1 MAIKKRITEKNG
13 VTLSYHK
20 ISMINV
26 QVNQQI
32 TILVESY
39 IDESGRQYEKD
50 YAQGLIEGEPTFPYT
65 NAEYIN
71 IPYNETMDLFNG
83 NITKKAYEW
92 LKTLDKYK
100 GATDILDN

>member
-1 MAIKKRITEKNG
+1 MAIVKEITEKNG
-13 VTLSYHK
+13 VVLSYHK

-26 QVNQQI
+26 QVNQQV

-50 YAQGLIEGEPTFPYT
+50 YSQGLVEGEPTFPYT

-71 IPYNETMDLFNG
+71 IPYNESMELFAG

-92 LKTLDKYK
+92 IKTQEKYK
-100 GATDILDN
+100 DAIDI

>member
-1 MAIKKRITEKNG
+1 MALSKSLKTGNG
-13 VTLSYHK
+13 VALSYHK

-39 IDESGRQYEKD
+39 INESGRQYEKD
-50 YAQGLIEGEPTFPYT
+50 YAKGLLEGEPTFPYT

-71 IPYNETMDLFNG
+71 IPYDENTELFSG
-83 NITKKAYEW
+83 NIVKKAYEW
-92 LKTLDKYK
+92 LKLQEKFKD
-100 GATDILDN
+100 AENV

>member
-1 MAIKKRITEKNG
+1 MAIEKKITEKNG
-13 VTLSYHK
+13 VVLSYHK

-26 QVNQQI
+26 QVNQQV

-50 YAQGLIEGEPTFPYT
+50 YAKGLLEGEPTFPYT

-71 IPYNETMDLFNG
+71 IPYDENTELFTG

-92 LKTLDKYK
+92 LKMQEKYK
-100 GATDILDN
+100 DATDI

>member
-1 MAIKKRITEKNG
+1 MAIKKKITEKNG

-26 QVNQQI
+26 QVNQQV

-50 YAQGLIEGEPTFPYT
+50 YSQGLIDGEPIFPYT
-65 NAEYIN
+65 HAEYIN
-71 IPYNETMDLFNG
+71 IPYDENMELFSG
-83 NITKKAYEW
+83 NIVKKAYEW
-92 LKTLDKYK
+92 LKKQEKYK
-100 GATDILDN
+100 DAIDI

>member
-1 MAIKKRITEKNG
+1 MALSKTIKTNNG

-26 QVNQQI
+26 QVNQQV

-50 YAQGLIEGEPTFPYT
+50 YAKGLLEGEPTFPYT

-71 IPYNETMDLFNG
+71 IPYDENTELFTG

-92 LKTLDKYK
+92 LKMQEKFKD
-100 GATDILDN
+100 AENV

>member
-1 MAIKKRITEKNG
+1 MAIKKKITEKNG

-26 QVNQQI
+26 QVNQQV

-50 YAQGLIEGEPTFPYT
+50 YAKGLLEGEPTFPYT

-71 IPYNETMDLFNG
+71 IPYDENTELFTG

-92 LKTLDKYK
+92 LKMQEKYK
-100 GATDILDN
+100 DATDI

>member
-1 MAIKKRITEKNG
+1 MALSKTIKTNNG

-20 ISMINV
+20 ISLINV
-26 QVNQQI
+26 QVNQQV

-50 YAQGLIEGEPTFPYT
+50 YAKGLLEGEPTFPYT

-92 LKTLDKYK
+92 LKTQDKYK
-100 GATDILDN
+100 GATDILD

>member
-1 MAIKKRITEKNG
+1 MALSKTIKTNNG
-13 VTLSYHK
+13 VALSYHK

-26 QVNQQI
+26 QVNQQV

-50 YAQGLIEGEPTFPYT
+50 YSQGLVEGEPTFPYT

-71 IPYNETMDLFNG
+71 IPYNESMELFAG

-92 LKTLDKYK
+92 LKKQEKYK
-100 GATDILDN
+100 DAMDI

>member
-1 MAIKKRITEKNG
+1 MAIVKEITEKNG
-13 VTLSYHK
+13 VVLSYHK

-39 IDESGRQYEKD
+39 IDEKGRQYEKD
-50 YAQGLIEGEPTFPYT
+50 YSQGLIEGEPTFPYT

-71 IPYNETMDLFNG
+71 IPYNESMELFAG

-92 LKTLDKYK
+92 LKTQEKYK
-100 GATDILDN
+100 DAMDI

>member
-1 MAIKKRITEKNG
+1 MALSKSIKTENG
-13 VTLSYHK
+13 VVLSYHK

-39 IDESGRQYEKD
+39 INETGRQYEKD

-71 IPYNETMDLFNG
+71 IPYNETTELFAG

-92 LKTLDKYK
+92 LKTQEKYK
-100 GATDILDN
+100 DAIDI

>member
-1 MAIKKRITEKNG
+1 MALSKSIKTDNG
-13 VTLSYHK
+13 VVLSYHK

-39 IDESGRQYEKD
+39 INENGRQYEKD

>member
-1 MAIKKRITEKNG
+1 MAIEKKITEKNG

-26 QVNQQI
+26 QVNQQV

-50 YAQGLIEGEPTFPYT
+50 YAQGLVEGEPTFPYT

-71 IPYNETMDLFNG
+71 IPYDESMELFAG

-92 LKTLDKYK
+92 LKKQEKYK
-100 GATDILDN
+100 DAIDI

>member
-1 MAIKKRITEKNG
+1 MAIEKKITEKNG

-39 IDESGRQYEKD
+39 INETGRQYEKD
-50 YAQGLIEGEPTFPYT
+50 YAQGLIEGEPSFPYT
-65 NAEYIN
+65 NEEYIN
-71 IPYNETMDLFNG
+71 IPYNESMELFAG

-92 LKTLDKYK
+92 LKTQEKYK
-100 GATDILDN
+100 DAIDI

>member
-1 MAIKKRITEKNG
+1 MAIVKEITEKNG
-13 VTLSYHK
+13 VVLSYHK

-39 IDESGRQYEKD
+39 IDEKGRQYEKD
-50 YAQGLIEGEPTFPYT
+50 YARGLIEGEPTFPYT

-71 IPYNETMDLFNG
+71 IKYEYDESMELFTG

-92 LKTLDKYK
+92 LKTQEKYK
-100 GATDILDN
+100 DAIDI